1 MNITKQRKFKY
12 GGAAVV
18 FAAAFIAVII
28 IINAIFTA
36 ASNKYALY
44 IDMTTSKYYG
54 ISDTTKDLL
63 QDFNDDVTIIFCT
76 PLDRLPDN
84 QVSSMIY
91 TLAQAFSSQ
100 YANISIDYMNWET
113 ETERVRQYMMTAGT
127 TINSY
132 SVIIDCPAK
141 GQYRVLN
148 WNSFIAYNT
157 EGEEYGFNGELRFV
171 SSFLQITGENATV
184 CFTTNHAE
192 DIKGAS
198 ALISLFE
205 SAGYTVVYTDLAT
218 EEIPEEAS
226 IMVVFSP
233 KTDFMGMEGS
243 VNEFDKINAFT
254 GAYGHLMLFLSP
266 ANQTLP
272 ELNSYLYENWY
283 VDVHNVTLTESGV
296 NALSGDGRNIA
307 ATYAEDSTPGANL
320 TQSLRSLDAPP
331 KAIMFNALGLSVA
344 EGGDNQENSTFAS
357 YVLTTSDNAVALTNG
372 QETDRGKYGLMMLS
386 GKTTYDENNEVHQN
400 FLLVSG
406 SADFAGQS
414 FLESASYANRD
425 ILYSAM
431 QAMGKDKVPANIEVR
446 KFEDSSLD
454 ITSAQANRWTIVF
467 AVVIPLVF
475 LIMGSVVYIRRRH
488 L

>member
-1 MNITKQRKFKY
+1 
-12 GGAAVV
+12 
-18 FAAAFIAVII
+18 
-28 IINAIFTA
+28 
-36 ASNKYALY
+36 
-44 IDMTTSKYYG
+44 
-54 ISDTTKDLL
+54 
-63 QDFNDDVTIIFCT
+63 
-76 PLDRLPDN
+76 
-84 QVSSMIY
+84 
-91 TLAQAFSSQ
+91 
-100 YANISIDYMNWET
+100 MNWET
-113 ETERVRQYMMTAGT
+113 ETERVRGYMMTTGT

-132 SVIIDCPAK
+132 SIIIDCPAK

-205 SAGYTVVYTDLAT
+205 SAGYTIVYTDLAT
-218 EEIPEEAS
+218 EEVPKEAS
-226 IMVVFSP
+226 IMVIFSP
-233 KTDFMGMEGS
+233 KTDFMGMNAG

-254 GAYGHLMLFLSP
+254 GAYGHLMVFLSP
-266 ANQTLP
+266 ANKTLP

-320 TQSLRSLDAPP
+320 TQSLRNLDAPP
-331 KAIMFNALGLSVA
+331 KAIMFNALGLTIA
-344 EGGDNQENSTFAS
+344 EGGDNQASSTFAS
-357 YVLTTSDNAVALTNG
+357 YVLTTSDNAVALANGEETNRG
-372 QETDRGKYGLMMLS
+372 QYGLMMLS
-386 GKTTYDENNEVHQN
+386 AKTTSDDNNEIHNN

-406 SADFAGQS
+406 STDFAGQS
-414 FLESASYANRD
+414 YLEASSYANRD

-454 ITSAQANRWTIVF
+454 LTSAQANQWTIVF

-475 LIMGSVVYIRRRH
+475 LIMGGVVYIRRKH